1 MKTVYINKSIL
12 ESEEFKKSV
21 LLNTLPDDI
30 VSKIVSN
37 KTSLGNNPS
46 LPDIFDEPFL
56 LKLIEKGFNDSKD
69 KLKEIG
75 EISDVDGTEVEE
87 VLAKLILK
95 CAEIEKPYRSEL
107 ERICLNYIID
117 LFEIPEETV
126 DITLKLR
133 DKVSLSGSKI
143 LIDPYDGDVELDSV
157 ETAMSLKDEV
167 YKRRLLDALS
177 MGASIRLSSDIN
189 SYIGE
194 IDKIDN
200 RLGDMYNKIIALNN
214 YVLYTKD
221 DFGIDDDNNMQLGVS
236 ELTLS
241 NIDEKPLINTQAV
254 IFPVLLSETI
264 RGLIELFIS
273 HGLPKD
279 INITMSVLGKS
290 DFLKAEPWD
299 MKIGP
304 QLWDLLS
311 STFNDITTIELP
323 YLLKRI
329 SEMDVELFNKVM
341 KEIFAKTKKG
351 KDIMSKLS
359 HKSKKDV
366 DYDKFVDKMTKMKK
380 DKGII
385 TDDYIRPDEF

>member
-95 CAEIEKPYRSEL
+95 CVEIEKPYRSEL

-194 IDKIDN
+194 INKIDN

-214 YVLYTKD
+214 YVLYTKN